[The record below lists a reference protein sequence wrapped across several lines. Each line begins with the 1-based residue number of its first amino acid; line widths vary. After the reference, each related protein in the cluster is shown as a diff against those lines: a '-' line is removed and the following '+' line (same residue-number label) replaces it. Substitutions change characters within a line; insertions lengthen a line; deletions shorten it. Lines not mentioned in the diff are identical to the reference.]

1 MSWDPVQYLRFENE
15 RLRPALDLLARVPDA
30 DAAAVADLGCGAG
43 NVARVLAERWPAARI
58 VGFDSSREM
67 LAAARAATAGSA
79 RFEFREADLAAWS
92 AAGDERYDVV
102 FSNALLH
109 WLDDHG
115 GVLARWCAALRP
127 GGALAVQAPDNFAA
141 PSHTEL
147 FALAGSPRW
156 RERLGGRVR
165 AAPMAA
171 LDAYHEW
178 LAPHAARVDVWS
190 TTYLHVLA
198 PAPDGEHPV
207 VAWTKGTT
215 LTPFL
220 AALDDPAR
228 AEFLAEYASAMRRA
242 YPPRADGRVF
252 YPFKRVFM
260 VAARSR

>member
-1 MSWDPVQYLRFENE
+1 MSWDPVQYLRFEGE
-15 RLRPALDLLARVPDA
+15 RLRPAQDLLARVPV
-30 DAAAVADLGCGAG
+30 AAATAVADLGCGAG
-43 NVARVLAERWPAARI
+43 NVARVLADRWPSARI
-58 VGFDSSREM
+58 VGVDSSREM

-115 GVLARWCAALRP
+115 TVLARWCAALAP

-147 FALAGSPRW
+147 FALARSPHW
-156 RERLGGRVR
+156 RERLEVRVR

-171 LDAYHEW
+171 LDAYQEW

-190 TTYLHVLA
+190 TIYLHVLA
-198 PAPDGEHPV
+198 PAAGGEHPV

-220 AALDDPAR
+220 AALDTSAR
-228 AEFLAEYASAMRRA
+228 AEFLADYGAAMRRA
-242 YPPRADGRVF
+242 YPPRGDGSVCF
-252 YPFKRVFM
+252 PFKRVFM
-260 VAARSR
+260 VAVRGG